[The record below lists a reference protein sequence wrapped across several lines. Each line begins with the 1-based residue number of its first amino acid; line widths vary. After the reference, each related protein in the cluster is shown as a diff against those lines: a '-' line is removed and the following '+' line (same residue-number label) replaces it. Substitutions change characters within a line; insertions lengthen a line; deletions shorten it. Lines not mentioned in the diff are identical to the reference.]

1 VISELITDG
10 VARTIDISSLSIERI
25 EKGKLVLEPMTA
37 FKE

>member
-10 VARTIDISSLSIERI
+10 EAGTIDISSLSIERFK
-25 EKGKLVLEPMTA
+25 KGEVVLEPVTA